1 MSSEHDYI
9 YATFAYLAWEL
20 ARWQDVIDW
29 AVGIAG
35 ALSLIALN
43 VIRIHK
49 TLSNKSDVEK

>member
-9 YATFAYLAWEL
+9 YATIAFTAWEL

-49 TLSNKSDVEK
+49 TLSNKSKVDK